1 MQLIQ
6 LIQPQHNWPLLTWYL
21 WTEMLYRIAGINPM
35 NGRLQQKSSP
45 IDTYWTIVWA
55 ICIIRASKG
64 RPTDISPLETLGHGV
79 KSGGALWGNGC
90 PSDDVKCCLVRFDG
104 MVNTDFHAIKLPTS
118 PLQLALQITMLAC
131 FLTEQ
136 LILYNTPR
144 KINILNPTMQVFGS
158 DEIPAISVA
167 PPHLP
172 SLQSCCLTNW
182 PNCLSLPTRKDGA
195 CEPWNGIFFGT
206 EKPCE
211 LWPFA
216 KTVRCQNRWWKS
228 WQKNKKCGFWLG
240 GFFWSDT
247 PKMEKTWRS
256 ISLQQKKHGSNK
268 SKHCQWND
276 NCSKRSSKKGD
287 WHAGA
292 QG

>member
-1 MQLIQ
+1 
-6 LIQPQHNWPLLTWYL
+6 
-21 WTEMLYRIAGINPM
+21 MLYRIAVINPM

-90 PSDDVKCCLVRFDG
+90 PSDDVKCCQVRFDG

-136 LILYNTPR
+136 QILYNTPR

-182 PNCLSLPTRKDGA
+182 PPKSPYKEGRGVRALKRDFLGLG
-195 CEPWNGIFFGT
+195 PW
-206 EKPCE
+206 E
-211 LWPFA
+211 LWPFQKLFGA
-216 KTVRCQNRWWKS
+216 KIDGEKVGKRINLWLLVGRCFKVTPRRRRKPGGQFPATVLKGPPKKVTRMLGPTGRSNISHTTLQHLHSVYDHCWRGDGWDIIVICQS
-228 WQKNKKCGFWLG
+228 
-240 GFFWSDT
+240 
-247 PKMEKTWRS
+247 
-256 ISLQQKKHGSNK
+256 
-268 SKHCQWND
+268 
-276 NCSKRSSKKGD
+276 
-287 WHAGA
+287 
-292 QG
+292 

>member
-1 MQLIQ
+1 MLLSSITALRFKLSSAPRKNVSPRGFRYDSQKLSAENVIIHTTNTTSTQLTTPY
-6 LIQPQHNWPLLTWYL
+6 LIHLNWNAVSHSRHQPYEWKAATK
-21 WTEMLYRIAGINPM
+21 II
-35 NGRLQQKSSP
+35 
-45 IDTYWTIVWA
+45 TYWSIVCA
-55 ICIIRASKG
+55 ICIIPASKG

-136 LILYNTPR
+136 QILYNTPR

-195 CEPWNGIFFGT
+195 CEPWNGIFWDLDRENYGLF
-206 EKPCE
+206 
-211 LWPFA
+211 
-216 KTVRCQNRWWKS
+216 
-228 WQKNKKCGFWLG
+228 KNL
-240 GFFWSDT
+240 SV
-247 PKMEKTWRS
+247 PK
-256 ISLQQKKHGSNK
+256 
-268 SKHCQWND
+268 
-276 NCSKRSSKKGD
+276 
-287 WHAGA
+287 
-292 QG
+292 

>member
-1 MQLIQ
+1 MEGRNKNHHLLKYCLRHLHHSCIQ
-6 LIQPQHNWPLLTWYL
+6 GATNWHLA
-21 WTEMLYRIAGINPM
+21 IGNP
-35 NGRLQQKSSP
+35 
-45 IDTYWTIVWA
+45 
-55 ICIIRASKG
+55 
-64 RPTDISPLETLGHGV
+64 RPRCE
-79 KSGGALWGNGC
+79 SGGALWGNGC

-136 LILYNTPR
+136 QILYNTPR

-195 CEPWNGIFFGT
+195 CEPWNGIFWDLDRENYGLF
-206 EKPCE
+206 
-211 LWPFA
+211 
-216 KTVRCQNRWWKS
+216 
-228 WQKNKKCGFWLG
+228 KNL
-240 GFFWSDT
+240 SV
-247 PKMEKTWRS
+247 PK
-256 ISLQQKKHGSNK
+256 
-268 SKHCQWND
+268 
-276 NCSKRSSKKGD
+276 
-287 WHAGA
+287 
-292 QG
+292 